1 MSLDHD
7 STVPL
12 YIQLKELLRAQIE
25 AGVYPSGAR
34 LPSERELAQA
44 FQMSRMTAR
53 QALQLLAKDGF
64 ISSRVGKGT
73 FVRQPPIAQEMRYF
87 TSFTEDMRHRGM
99 TPRSRVIRAALD
111 RADADVA
118 EHLRL
123 AAGTEIVVLSRV
135 RLADDDPMVW
145 EVCHL
150 NRRLCPGILERH
162 DFSQES
168 LYHVLRE
175 VYGLKL
181 IWAVETTGAR
191 MPNKEER
198 ELLDMGSRTPVLN
211 RTRVTYTEYDQ
222 PIEYVRAVCR
232 GDRYQLRAVLR
243 YNDQ

>member
-12 YIQLKELLRAQIE
+12 YIQLKEYLRAQIE
-25 AGVYPSGAR
+25 TGVYPSGAR
-34 LPSERELAQA
+34 LPSERELAHA

-73 FVRQPPIAQEMRYF
+73 YVRQPPIAQEMRFF
-87 TSFTEDMRHRGM
+87 TSFTEDMRHRGL
-99 TPRSRVIRAALD
+99 TPSSRVIRAAFD

-118 EHLRL
+118 ERLRL
-123 AAGTEIVVLSRV
+123 AAGTEIVLLSRV
-135 RLADDDPMVW
+135 RLADQDPMAW
-145 EVCHL
+145 EICHL

-162 DFSQES
+162 DFNQES

-181 IWAVETTGAR
+181 IWAEETTGAR

-198 ELLDMGSRTPVLN
+198 DLLDMGSRTPVLS

-222 PIEYVRAVCR
+222 PVEYVRSVCR

>member
-1 MSLDHD
+1 MRTDHD

-12 YIQLKELLRAQIE
+12 YIQLKEHLRAQIE

-34 LPSERELAQA
+34 LPSERELAQT
-44 FQMSRMTAR
+44 FQVSRMTAR

-64 ISSRVGKGT
+64 VTSRVGKGT
-73 FVRQPPIAQEMRYF
+73 YVRQPRIAQELRF
-87 TSFTEDMRHRGM
+87 LTSFTEDMRQRGM
-99 TPRSRVIRAALD
+99 TPTSKVIRAAFD

-123 AAGTEIVVLSRV
+123 AAGTEIVLLSRV
-135 RLADDDPMVW
+135 RLAGTDPMVW
-145 EVCHL
+145 EICHL
-150 NRRLCPGILERH
+150 NHRLCPGILERH
-162 DFSQES
+162 DFGQES
-168 LYHVLRE
+168 LYQVLRE
-175 VYGLKL
+175 VYGLRL
-181 IWAVETTGAR
+181 VWAEETTGAR

-198 ELLDMGSRTPVLN
+198 DLLGMDNRTPVLS

-222 PIEYVRAVCR
+222 PIEYVRSVCR